1 MFNEPPDMGV
11 HPAISKALKAYDEQR
26 TCLRAANAAAWD
38 AEEVADAI
46 RARGEAVDTV
56 YYMDG
61 VLHICLPNQHNMR
74 NFGLALRMFAE
85 RGWRRSKYNRKLRT
99 AEGIIW
105 QYLNNANK
113 PWAGKIDLTMTLK
126 TAEIP
131 VEGACVM
138 VPVGEHVVKDY
149 KLVCS

>member
-11 HPAISKALKAYDEQR
+11 SPIISNMLKAHDEQR
-26 TCLRAANAAAWD
+26 TRIRAANAAVWD

-46 RARGEAVDTV
+46 RARGTPVHV
-56 YYMDG
+56 YYMEG
-61 VLHICLPNQHNMR
+61 KTHVSISEQHGMR

-85 RGWRRSKYNRKLRT
+85 CGWRRDKSARKLHMC
-99 AEGIIW
+99 AGLVW
-105 QYLNNANK
+105 QYLNNADK
-113 PWAGKIDLTMTLK
+113 PWAGTIDITVALK
-126 TAEIP
+126 TADVP

>member
-11 HPAISKALKAYDEQR
+11 SPIISNALKAHDEQR
-26 TCLRAANAAAWD
+26 TRIRAANAAVWD

-46 RARGEAVDTV
+46 RTRGTPVHV
-56 YYMDG
+56 YYMEG
-61 VLHICLPNQHNMR
+61 KTHVSISEQHGIR

-85 RGWRRSKYNRKLRT
+85 RGWRRSKYNRKLHT
-99 AEGIIW
+99 AEGMIW
-105 QYLNNANK
+105 LYLNNANK
-113 PWAGKIDLTMTLK
+113 LWAGKIDLTTTLK
-126 TAEIP
+126 TANIP